1 MPISWC
7 RNICEAK
14 GADIRCFVVGNK
26 VMAAMKRQA
35 KEGEFR
41 SNLHRGGTASKVKL
55 SVAERQTAIKAARW
69 GTGLNVAGVDILT
82 PTEGPVAME
91 VNSSPG
97 LEGIEAAS
105 EVDVAG
111 QIISYLEQQV
121 LRHQSKT
128 RILHKCPLLMTV
140 QPKASPSR
148 DLKPRQRQR
157 HPDCEPFIFGNS
169 IIAPGERMVVDI
181 PFGKLYTHTELN
193 IGAHVLHGKK
203 PGPVLLITAALH
215 GDEIN
220 GVEICR
226 RLLKLVKVGSL
237 RGTLVVVPIVNT
249 YGFVQQSR
257 YLPDRRDLNRS
268 FPGSEK
274 GSLGSRM
281 AWQFTDRILKKC
293 THVID
298 LHNGAIHRSQSAA
311 SPCHLKG

>member
-1 MPISWC
+1 MPTLDDS
-7 RNICEAK
+7 
-14 GADIRCFVVGNK
+14 
-26 VMAAMKRQA
+26 
-35 KEGEFR
+35 
-41 SNLHRGGTASKVKL
+41 S
-55 SVAERQTAIKAARW
+55 AESSTI
-69 GTGLNVAGVDILT
+69 AG
-82 PTEGPVAME
+82 
-91 VNSSPG
+91 S
-97 LEGIEAAS
+97 EAAPS
-105 EVDVAG
+105 SNAT
-111 QIISYLEQQV
+111 Q
-121 LRHQSKT
+121 
-128 RILHKCPLLMTV
+128 TV
-140 QPKASPSR
+140 Q
-148 DLKPRQRQR
+148 
-157 HPDCEPFIFGNS
+157 PFIFGNS

-226 RLLKLVKVGSL
+226 RLLKLPKLSQL

-281 AWQFTDRILKKC
+281 AYQFTERILKQC

-298 LHNGAIHRSQSAA
+298 LHTGAIHRSNLPHRRHYLTGAG
-311 SPCHLKG
+311 PGP